1 MQAYFPVLALSV
13 AAEAFGFREA
23 SGLNLLAA
31 AERADSSAALPVDWG
46 IPGGRK
52 ACTMQ

>member
-1 MQAYFPVLALSV
+1 MQAHFPALALSV

-31 AERADSSAALPVDWG
+31 AERADSSAALPVDWW
-46 IPGGRK
+46 IPGAKKEG
-52 ACTMQ
+52 TM